1 MPFIK
6 SISGFRG
13 TIGGSVGDNLTPID
27 IVECSAAYGEWLK
40 TKHDGK
46 LKVILGRDGRISGPM
61 VGALVT
67 QTLIALGID
76 VLDLGLS
83 TTPTVEVAVPLENAH
98 GGIILTASHNPKE
111 YNALKLLNDKGEF
124 ISAADGANLLSI
136 ADRRDF
142 NFAAVDDLGQYAT
155 DDSYIQKH
163 IDAVNAL
170 PYVDLALIQSKSF
183 KVVVDCVNSTGAISI
198 VPQLEQLGCEVIALN
213 AEITGDFAHNPEPLP
228 KHLGQLSDAVKSHN
242 ADIGVAVDPDVD
254 RLVFIGEKGEPFG
267 EEYTIV
273 AIADI
278 ILQVNPGNTVSNL
291 SSSRALRDVTE
302 KHGCKYTASK
312 VGEVNVVETMKST
325 NAVFGGEGNGGV
337 ILPELHYGRDSLVGV
352 AIVLSYL
359 AKTELTVSKLRSTY
373 TDYFMQKD
381 KFDLSPGLDVDDLL
395 VQLAQV
401 YHKERVDTRD
411 GVKID
416 LDDGWIHIRKSNTE
430 PIVRIYTEAITEQLA
445 LNLVNHAKDRIAD
458 ILKAS

>member
-40 TKHDGK
+40 TKHTGK

-76 VLDLGLS
+76 VIDLGLS
-83 TTPTVEVAVPLENAH
+83 TTPTVEVAVPMEDAH

-111 YNALKLLNDKGEF
+111 YNALKLLNHKGEF
-124 ISAADGANLLSI
+124 ISAADGAKLLSI
-136 ADRRDF
+136 ADSRDF
-142 NFAAVDDLGQYAT
+142 NFASVDDLGSYKK
-155 DDSYIQKH
+155 DDTYIQKH

-170 PYVDLALIQSKSF
+170 PYVDVDLVKSKKF
-183 KVVVDCVNSTGAISI
+183 KAVVDCVNSTGAISI
-198 VPQLEQLGCEVIALN
+198 VPHLEQLGCEVVALN

-228 KHLGQLSDAVKSHN
+228 KHLGQLADAVKSHK

-254 RLVFIGEKGEPFG
+254 RLVFIDENGDPFG

-278 ILQVNPGNTVSNL
+278 ILQIKPGATVSNL

-302 KHGCKYTASK
+302 KHGCTYTPSK
-312 VGEVNVVETMKST
+312 VGEVNVVEMMKST

-352 AIVLSYL
+352 AIVLTYL
-359 AKTELTVSKLRSTY
+359 AQKDWTVSQLRSQY
-373 TDYFMQKD
+373 TNYFMQKD
-381 KFDLSPGLDVDDLL
+381 KFNLTEGLDVDSLL
-395 VQLAQV
+395 VQLAQA
-401 YHKERVDTRD
+401 YANERVDTRD

-416 LDDGWIHIRKSNTE
+416 LEDGWIHIRKSNTE
-430 PIVRIYTEAITEQLA
+430 PLVRIYTEAITQQLA
-445 LNLVNHAKDRIAD
+445 LNLVNHAKEKIAD
-458 ILKAS
+458 ILKKN

>member
-40 TKHDGK
+40 TKHKGK

-76 VLDLGLS
+76 VVDLGLS
-83 TTPTVEVAVPLENAH
+83 TTPTVEVAVPIENAH

-111 YNALKLLNDKGEF
+111 YNALKLLNHKGEF
-124 ISAADGANLLSI
+124 ISAEDGANLLSI
-136 ADRRDF
+136 ADSRDF
-142 NFAAVDDLGQYAT
+142 DFAGVDDLGVLT
-155 DDSYIQKH
+155 EDDTYIQKH
-163 IDAVNAL
+163 IDAINAL
-170 PYVDLALIQSKSF
+170 PYVDSDLIKSRKF
-183 KVVVDCVNSTGAISI
+183 KAVVDCVNSTGAISI

-228 KHLGQLSDAVKSHN
+228 KHLGQLADAVKSHK

-254 RLVFIGEKGEPFG
+254 RLVFIDENGDPFG

-278 ILQVNPGNTVSNL
+278 ILQIKPGATVSNL

-302 KHGCKYTASK
+302 KYGCTYTPSK
-312 VGEVNVVETMKST
+312 VGEVNVVEMMKAT
-325 NAVFGGEGNGGV
+325 DAVFGGEGNGGV

-352 AIVLSYL
+352 AIVLTYL
-359 AKTELTVSKLRSTY
+359 AQKEWTVSQLRSQY
-373 TDYFMQKD
+373 TNYFMQKD
-381 KFDLSPGLDVDDLL
+381 KFNLTEGLDVDGLL
-395 VQLAQV
+395 IALAQA
-401 YHKERVDTRD
+401 YANESVDTRD

-416 LDDGWIHIRKSNTE
+416 LEDGWIHIRKSNTE
-430 PIVRIYTEAITEQLA
+430 PIVRIYTEATSKQLA
-445 LNLVNHAKDRIAD
+445 LNLVNHAKEKIAE
-458 ILKAS
+458 ILKSA